1 MPFQDIEDTAATEVS
16 HAPSTL
22 KRGLLKLF
30 VEDWSMKLLAL
41 AITLVLWLAV
51 AGVNKPVT
59 IRRTVQLSF
68 IRSDDLEISNDPPK
82 SVDILLTGSRTR
94 LERISPLDL
103 MATVD
108 VSNNKAGEKAL
119 RLSTD
124 LVRIELPEGVKIES
138 FQPNT
143 IPIRLEARVERQMEI
158 EVRVEGKTA
167 DGYEFYAAR
176 PLQKTVR
183 VRGPATHL
191 DALGKAPTETI
202 SIEGRKESFTASRV
216 TFDISDHKVDSLNAV
231 VDVFIEIGERRVE
244 KSFTGI
250 PVESTTGA
258 GVEPHRASVMLLV
271 PPSLLGQLR
280 REDLKLVVDSSTTGT
295 VTPRLDLPPGIREK
309 VKLSSTKPS
318 EFHVEK

>member
-30 VEDWSMKLLAL
+30 VEDWGLKLLAL

-59 IRRTVQLSF
+59 IRRTVQLNF
-68 IRSDDLEISNDPPK
+68 IRSDDSEISNDPPK
-82 SVDILLTGSRTR
+82 SVDILLTGSRTK

-124 LVRIELPEGVKIES
+124 LVQIDLPEGVKIES
-138 FQPNT
+138 FQPDT
-143 IPIRLEARVERQMEI
+143 IPIRLEARVERQLEI
-158 EVRVEGKTA
+158 EVRLEGKTA
-167 DGYEFYAAR
+167 DGYELYAAR
-176 PLQKTVR
+176 PMQKTVT

-216 TFDISDHKVDSLNAV
+216 AFDISDHKVDALNAA
-231 VDVFIEIGERRVE
+231 VDVAIEIGERRIE
-244 KSFTGI
+244 KGFTGI

-258 GVEPHRASVMLLV
+258 IVEPRSANVVLLV
-271 PPSLLGQLR
+271 PASLLGQLR
-280 REDLKLVVDSSTTGT
+280 REDLKLVVDTSATSTA
-295 VTPRLDLPPGIREK
+295 TPRLVLSPAIQEK

-318 EFHVEK
+318 QFYVKK